1 MKSSFRLHL
10 LALRARSA
18 ARRIPPEGGF
28 TLLEVM
34 IAMTIMLL
42 AFTSILA
49 VESSSMNTSA
59 KAKQMNIVGM
69 LARNAMTQTEV
80 EIQGKAFKE
89 LNEEDSAQF
98 EEPFQ
103 DYTWVRTVK
112 EVKFPNLAG
121 MFQAGANAQ
130 EGGENSQAA
139 DAQEGNAALME
150 QMTKLVS
157 NFLSKA
163 LREVTITIKW
173 KKGSGE
179 QKYVVSMYWVDL
191 NSDFQLQP

>member
-1 MKSSFRLHL
+1 MSLVRGQS
-10 LALRARSA
+10 
-18 ARRIPPEGGF
+18 GF

-34 IAMTIMLL
+34 IAMTIMLV
-42 AFTSILA
+42 AFASILA

-80 EIQGKAFKE
+80 EIQGKAFRE
-89 LNEEDSAQF
+89 INEEDSAQF
-98 EEPFQ
+98 EEPYQ
-103 DYTWVRTVK
+103 DYTWVRSVK

-121 MFQAGANAQ
+121 MFQAGAQAQ
-130 EGGENSQAA
+130 EGGENSAA
-139 DAQEGNAALME
+139 MDAQEGNAALME
-150 QMTKLVS
+150 QMTKIVT

-163 LREVTITIKW
+163 LREITITIKW
-173 KKGSGE
+173 KKGAGE
-179 QKYVVSMYWVDL
+179 QSYTVSMYWVDL